1 MIAHQT
7 LLRYK
12 YLTYYLEDCMHLTIV
27 DDLEDNLIC
36 YQELLSPKFE
46 LELIRDPDDLIP
58 FLTNSKTDMI
68 ILDLHMPKVKGF
80 DLYKRVKTHLLRDF
94 PVIFLTA
101 DPSEEAVIEGL
112 SLGAEDF
119 ISKPVSLRELEARII
134 NKIKKLHETASLAPA
149 GKQIIEYPGFK
160 LFLDIQC
167 AEINGSSIQLTPIE
181 FKLTSLFA
189 EHPNEIFSREHISNL
204 LWPNIHV
211 QNQNIDTHLSNLRK
225 KLEPFSKNLKTIKSR
240 GYILRV

>member
-1 MIAHQT
+1 V
-7 LLRYK
+7 
-12 YLTYYLEDCMHLTIV
+12 HLTIV

-46 LELIRDPDDLIP
+46 LELIRDPEQLIP
-58 FLTNSKTDMI
+58 FLTHQKTDMI
-68 ILDLHMPKVKGF
+68 ILDLHMPKIQGF
-80 DLYKRVKTHLLRDF
+80 ELYKRVKSHLLRDF

-101 DPSEEAVIEGL
+101 DPSEDAVLEGL

-119 ISKPVSLRELEARII
+119 ITKPVSLRELEARIV
-134 NKIKKLHETASLAPA
+134 NKVKKLQELE
-149 GKQIIEYPGFK
+149 GIRQEKQTIEFRGFK

-167 AEINGSSIQLTPIE
+167 AEIDGVSIQLTPIE
-181 FKLTSLFA
+181 FKLISLFS
-189 EHPNEIFSREHISNL
+189 EHPNEIFSREYISNL

-211 QNQNIDTHLSNLRK
+211 QNKNIDTHLSNLRK

-240 GYILRV
+240 GYILRI

>member
-1 MIAHQT
+1 
-7 LLRYK
+7 
-12 YLTYYLEDCMHLTIV
+12 MHLTIV
-27 DDLEDNLIC
+27 DDLEDNLVC

-46 LELIRDPDDLIP
+46 LELIKEPDALIP
-58 FLTNSKTDMI
+58 FLNNNKTDMI
-68 ILDLHMPKVKGF
+68 LLDLHMPKIKGF
-80 DLYKRVKTHLLRDF
+80 DLYKRVKSDLQRDF

-134 NKIKKLHETASLAPA
+134 NKIKRLDNEPNTASLN
-149 GKQIIEYPGFK
+149 KIIKFPGFM

-167 AEINGSSIQLTPIE
+167 VEINGASIQLTPIE
-181 FKLTSLFA
+181 FKLIKLFA
-189 EHPNEIFSREHISNL
+189 KHPNRIFDREYILNL

-225 KLEPFSKNLKTIKSR
+225 KLMPFSKNLKTIKSR
-240 GYILRV
+240 GYILRVEEKSSHL

>member
-1 MIAHQT
+1 
-7 LLRYK
+7 
-12 YLTYYLEDCMHLTIV
+12 MHLTIV
-27 DDLEDNLIC
+27 DDLEDNLVS

-46 LELIRDPDDLIP
+46 LELIKDPDQLIP

-68 ILDLHMPKVKGF
+68 LLDLHMPKVKGF
-80 DLYKRVKTHLLRDF
+80 DLYKRIKTHLLRDF

-134 NKIKKLHETASLAPA
+134 NKINKLNENSETTSSIKIVLL
-149 GKQIIEYPGFK
+149 PGFK
-160 LFLDIQC
+160 LFLDTQC
-167 AEINGSSIQLTPIE
+167 AEINGHSIQLTPIE
-181 FKLTSLFA
+181 FKLISLFSK
-189 EHPNEIFSREHISNL
+189 HPNEIFSRQHISNL
-204 LWPNIHV
+204 LWPNIPV
-211 QNQNIDTHLSNLRK
+211 QNQKIDTHLSNLRK

-240 GYILRV
+240 GYILRI